1 MLFAI
6 GLKIVLQGGLT
17 FHEGM
22 VVGIAFL
29 AGTSFQYGLIFPEQV
44 SEFAG
49 GFLANG
55 MNAGGFAAIAM
66 TLFLRLT
73 APRPSRIETEF
84 ALSELPKI
92 REFLGAFVSRSGW
105 DTAMA
110 NRLDAVAEEAML
122 TFGPTDESGG
132 GKDRRR
138 LLLVAHKEK
147 DSAVLEF
154 IVAPRGENVQ
164 DRMALLGEQNDE
176 ASLEREVS
184 LRRLRHLASSVR
196 HQQYYDTDI
205 VTVRVR
211 AQG

>member
-1 MLFAI
+1 
-6 GLKIVLQGGLT
+6 
-17 FHEGM
+17 
-22 VVGIAFL
+22 
-29 AGTSFQYGLIFPEQV
+29 
-44 SEFAG
+44 
-49 GFLANG
+49 

-154 IVAPRGENVQ
+154 IVA
-164 DRMALLGEQNDE
+164 LL
-176 ASLEREVS
+176 AP
-184 LRRLRHLASSVR
+184 LAACPGVA
-196 HQQYYDTDI
+196 QLVTWCDDDT
-205 VTVRVR
+205 VTCCYR
-211 AQG
+211 

>member
-66 TLFLRLT
+66 TLFLRLGHRNGE
-73 APRPSRIETEF
+73 PP
-84 ALSELPKI
+84 
-92 REFLGAFVSRSGW
+92 
-105 DTAMA
+105 
-110 NRLDAVAEEAML
+110 
-122 TFGPTDESGG
+122 
-132 GKDRRR
+132 RRR
-138 LLLVAHKEK
+138 RRGGDAH
-147 DSAVLEF
+147 
-154 IVAPRGENVQ
+154 
-164 DRMALLGEQNDE
+164 
-176 ASLEREVS
+176 
-184 LRRLRHLASSVR
+184 LRSHR
-196 HQQYYDTDI
+196 
-205 VTVRVR
+205 
-211 AQG
+211 